1 MKSLTHSGSRI
12 GEGAPGALERPSYTQ
27 LEKTLN
33 GPDVSATSQSKML
46 LFTCAEI
53 LKVQYTAS
61 SETAF
66 GHVGSVLPLI
76 YSRVQHFFSISPLFF
91 PENKKIFNKKS

>member
-1 MKSLTHSGSRI
+1 MGK
-12 GEGAPGALERPSYTQ
+12 GAPGALERPSYTQ

-61 SETAF
+61 RETPGNAVSMK
-66 GHVGSVLPLI
+66 GCTWSAAML
-76 YSRVQHFFSISPLFF
+76 R
-91 PENKKIFNKKS
+91 